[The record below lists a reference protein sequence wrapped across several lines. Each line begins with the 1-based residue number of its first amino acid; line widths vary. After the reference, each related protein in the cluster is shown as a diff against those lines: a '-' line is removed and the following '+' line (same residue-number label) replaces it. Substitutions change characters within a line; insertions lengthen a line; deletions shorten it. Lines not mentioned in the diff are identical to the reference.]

1 MFFGGSAKETLLED
15 DDEVV
20 DDRGRA
26 DTAGDGVVEV
36 CDRLRRLVGGA
47 CASEDIEDLESE
59 GR

>member
-1 MFFGGSAKETLLED
+1 MFFGGSANETLLDE

-20 DDRGRA
+20 DDRGRD
-26 DTAGDGVVEV
+26 DTTGDGVVEV

-47 CASEDIEDLESE
+47 CASEDVEDLESE